1 MPDPVVEPRPPFRE
15 LRLVVLLEAQEASYF
30 AASLRISSF
39 SITVSC
45 ATLRLFVPSS
55 FSIIQGA
62 RWRQRPI
69 VAARLPPGVRWNLT
83 SRPALGG

>member
-1 MPDPVVEPRPPFRE
+1 MPDPVVEPRPPFSE

-45 ATLRLFVPSS
+45 ATPRLFVPSS
-55 FSIIQGA
+55 FSIEGGVCP
-62 RWRQRPI
+62 RQRPI
-69 VAARLPPGVRWNLT
+69 VAGRLAR
-83 SRPALGG
+83 ACGGT